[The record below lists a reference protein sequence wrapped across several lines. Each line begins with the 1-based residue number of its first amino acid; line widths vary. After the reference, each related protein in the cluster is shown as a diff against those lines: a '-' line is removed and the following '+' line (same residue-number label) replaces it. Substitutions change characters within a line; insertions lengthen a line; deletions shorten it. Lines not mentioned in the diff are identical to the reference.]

1 MSLDIAIRHG
11 LGDFEV
17 DAAFNVDEPGITALF
32 GPSGAGKS
40 TIIAAMAGLV
50 RPDSGH
56 VRIDGETLFDSASG
70 THVAAERRQIGY
82 VFQESRLFPHM
93 DVRRNLT
100 FGARRAGDRI
110 AAIAFDP
117 LVDLLGISHLLKR
130 KPVNLS
136 GGERQRVALGRAV
149 LAAPRLLLLDE
160 PLAALD
166 QARRQEIMSMLEQLR
181 DVAGIPMV
189 YVSHALDEVTRLA
202 DHMVVLDHGTVAA
215 SDTVYAITSRI
226 DLFPL
231 TGRFEAGSVLPGQIV
246 EHDVKHH
253 LSAVAISGGRLWVP
267 RIDRPQG
274 AQVRIRVRARDV
286 MLATVP
292 PADIS
297 ANNIVAG
304 TISAIRR
311 DDGAYLDVRI
321 ACGTDHLVARI
332 THRSL
337 ARLGLAEG
345 QPVHAVIKSVTVER
359 DGGRGSGHTS
369 APDQKRV
376 SR

>member
-1 MSLDIAIRHG
+1 MSLDIAIRHD
-11 LGDFEV
+11 LGDFQV
-17 DAAFNVDEPGITALF
+17 NASFGVDEPGITALF

-50 RPDSGH
+50 TPDSGH
-56 VRIDGETLFDSASG
+56 VRIDGETLFDSTSG
-70 THVAAERRQIGY
+70 TNVAAERRQIGY

-93 DVRRNLT
+93 DVRRNLN
-100 FGARRAGDRI
+100 FGARRASGRS
-110 AAIAFDP
+110 AALGFDP
-117 LVDLLGISHLLKR
+117 LVDLLGIGHLLQR

-166 QARRQEIMSMLEQLR
+166 QSRRQEIMRMLEQLR
-181 DVAGIPMV
+181 DVARIPMV

-202 DHMVVLDHGTVAA
+202 DHMVVLDQGTVAA
-215 SDTVYAITSRI
+215 SDTVYAVTSRI

-231 TGRFEAGSVLPGQIV
+231 TGRFEAGSVLPGRIV

-253 LSAVAISGGRLWVP
+253 LSAVEISGGRLWVP
-267 RIDRPQG
+267 RIDRTEG

-286 MLATVP
+286 MLATAP

-304 TISAIRR
+304 SISAIRR

-321 ACGTDHLVARI
+321 ACGTDHLIARI

-337 ARLGLAEG
+337 ARLGLSEG

-359 DGGRGSGHTS
+359 DGGRRSGHTS
-369 APDQKRV
+369 ASVQKRV
-376 SR
+376 PE

>member
-1 MSLDIAIRHG
+1 MSLDIAIRHD
-11 LGDFEV
+11 LGDFRV
-17 DAAFNVDEPGITALF
+17 NASFRVDEPGIAALF

-40 TIIAAMAGLV
+40 TIIAAMAGLIT
-50 RPDSGH
+50 PDSGH
-56 VRIDGETLFDSASG
+56 VRIDGETLFDSADG
-70 THVAAERRQIGY
+70 TSIAAERRQIGY

-93 DVRRNLT
+93 DVQRNLT
-100 FGARRAGDRI
+100 FGARRAGGRS

-117 LVDLLGISHLLKR
+117 LVELLGIGHLLQR
-130 KPVNLS
+130 RPVNLS

-166 QARRQEIMSMLEQLR
+166 QDRRQEIMSMLEQLR
-181 DVAGIPMV
+181 DVARIPMV

-231 TGRFEAGSVLPGQIV
+231 TGRFEAGSVLAGRIV
-246 EHDVKHH
+246 EHDRNHH
-253 LSAVAISGGRLWVP
+253 LSGVGISGGRLWVP
-267 RIDRPQG
+267 HIDRPEG

-286 MLATVP
+286 MLATAP
-292 PADIS
+292 PAGIS

-321 ACGTDHLVARI
+321 ACGADHLIARI

-337 ARLGLAEG
+337 ARLGLSEG

-369 APDQKRV
+369 ASIRRRTPE
-376 SR
+376 

>member
-1 MSLDIAIRHG
+1 MSLDIAIRHD
-11 LGDFEV
+11 LGDFRV
-17 DAAFNVDEPGITALF
+17 NASFRVDEPGIAALF

-40 TIIAAMAGLV
+40 TIIAAMAGLIT
-50 RPDSGH
+50 PDSGH
-56 VRIDGETLFDSASG
+56 VRIDGETLFDSADG
-70 THVAAERRQIGY
+70 TSIAAERRQIGY

-93 DVRRNLT
+93 DVQRNLT
-100 FGARRAGDRI
+100 FGARRAGGRS

-117 LVDLLGISHLLKR
+117 LVDLLGIRHLLQR
-130 KPVNLS
+130 RPVNLS

-181 DVAGIPMV
+181 DVARIPMV

-231 TGRFEAGSVLPGQIV
+231 TGRFEAGSVLPGKIV

-253 LSAVAISGGRLWVP
+253 LSAVEISGGRLWVP
-267 RIDRPQG
+267 RIDRPEG

-286 MLATVP
+286 MLATAP
-292 PADIS
+292 PAGIS

-321 ACGTDHLVARI
+321 ACGSDHLIARI

-337 ARLGLAEG
+337 ARLGLSEG

-369 APDQKRV
+369 ASIRRRIPE
-376 SR
+376 